1 MSAPR
6 SHRADIDFVERDGGL
21 VGVAE
26 GGRVWRIS
34 RTVTGWRL
42 EFRDHG
48 DVGATFAGVH
58 ASVAAAQAEAG
69 R

>member
-1 MSAPR
+1 M
-6 SHRADIDFVERDGGL
+6 
-21 VGVAE
+21 GVAE